1 MKILLLED
9 DLLLSELLNDRLS
22 QIADVVCVNDGE
34 KALDIASSQKFDLWL
49 LDVNV
54 PKIDGFELLDSLRKA
69 QNETPAIFITA
80 KTATIDLK
88 KGFNIGADDYIKKP
102 FDFEELE
109 ARILRIVK
117 SKISTEI
124 AIAPNIILN
133 GKELLIDDTM
143 HNLAQKE
150 AAILAFLYKNK
161 NTFVSYEKFCA
172 NLWTLDEYPSEAT
185 LRTYIKNLRKI
196 LGKDFISGARGEG
209 WKLELV

>member
-9 DLLLSELLNDRLS
+9 DPLLSELLNDRLS
-22 QIADVVCVNDGE
+22 QIADVICVNDGE
-34 KALDIASSQKFDLWL
+34 KALNIASSQKFDLWL

-69 QNETPAIFITA
+69 QDETPAIFITA

-117 SKISTEI
+117 SKSVSKIVISNSVE
-124 AIAPNIILN
+124 LN
-133 GKELLIDDTM
+133 GKELIVSGQIF
-143 HNLAQKE
+143 NLSQKE
-150 AAILAFLYKNK
+150 AAILTFLHKHKNS
-161 NTFVSYEKFCA
+161 FVSYEKFCA

-196 LGKDFISGARGEG
+196 LGKDSINGVRGEG
-209 WKLELV
+209 WRLELV

>member
-9 DLLLSELLNDRLS
+9 DPLLSELLNDRLS
-22 QIADVVCVNDGE
+22 QIADVICVNDGE
-34 KALDIASSQKFDLWL
+34 KALNIASSQKFDLWL

-69 QNETPAIFITA
+69 QDETPAIFITA

-117 SKISTEI
+117 SKSISKIVISNSVE
-124 AIAPNIILN
+124 LN
-133 GKELLIDDTM
+133 GKELIVSGQIF
-143 HNLAQKE
+143 NLSQKE
-150 AAILAFLYKNK
+150 AAILTFLHKHKNS
-161 NTFVSYEKFCA
+161 FVSYEKFCA

-196 LGKDFISGARGEG
+196 LGKDSINGVRGEG
-209 WKLELV
+209 WRLELV